1 MGGGPPGFPQGFSCL
16 VVLWIPLADF
26 RFRLLGFHRLW
37 LAFPKPFD
45 YPLSMLN
52 AVRNPEEPGPS
63 VWPLSRS
70 LAATKEI
77 EFSFSSYCYLD
88 VSVHSVPFHTLWI
101 HAWILEVCSSR
112 FPHSEISGSM
122 AVCASPKLIAA
133 YHVFHR
139 LLVPRHSPYAL
150 SCLTSH
156 NVFTLFFRNFIAIS
170 LECFVVAIQ
179 RFVTFVTSFFE
190 NRKLIFSRLTLFLL
204 YLYSVFKVQYFSGLI
219 ATALIYY
226 HAGFLMSTTFFTFL
240 SK

>member
-1 MGGGPPGFPQGFSCL
+1 
-16 VVLWIPLADF
+16 
-26 RFRLLGFHRLW
+26 
-37 LAFPKPFD
+37 
-45 YPLSMLN
+45 MLN
-52 AVRNPEEPGPS
+52 AVRNPERPGLS

-88 VSVHSVPFHTLWI
+88 VSVHSVPFRTLWI
-101 HAWILEVCSSR
+101 HARILEVCSSR

-150 SCLTSH
+150 SCLTSL
-156 NVFTLFFRNFIAIS
+156 NVFTLIRNFIAIS

-204 YLYSVFKVQYFSGLI
+204 YLYSVFKVQCSEGLI
-219 ATALIYY
+219 LQNRTMNINFNQY
-226 HAGFLMSTTFFTFL
+226 SIERR
-240 SK
+240 